1 MYNIGLIFK
10 PNLKEIDE
18 IFQELLKIERD
29 FGVCFYVLEGIDQSK
44 SPLPFIIK
52 NEETKID
59 YILCFGGDGTM
70 LRSVESSIEYDAP
83 VLGVNFGKLGFLSE
97 SSFKELK
104 NSIEDIVSKKYYLE
118 TRMLIDVYINNDIE
132 VIKKALNDVAIF
144 KGNDS
149 KLLKIRLYENTQYV
163 YETRSD
169 GMVVSTPTGSTAYS
183 LSAGGPI
190 LSPSMSAMIVTP
202 LNPHVLS
209 VRPMV
214 FSDNDVIELRLS
226 TNEKANIQID
236 GISYGE
242 LDCND
247 KVVIRKSKDVVK
259 FVKLTQKSFYNILR
273 TKFNMGKRS

>member
-10 PNLKEIDE
+10 PNLREINE
-18 IFQELLKIERD
+18 IFQELLEIERD
-29 FGVCFYVLEGIDQSK
+29 FGVGFFVLEEIEQLK
-44 SPLPFIIK
+44 SPLPLFIK
-52 NEETKID
+52 DGGVKID
-59 YILCFGGDGTM
+59 FILCFGGDGTM
-70 LRSVESSIEYDAP
+70 LRSVESSVELDAP

-97 SSFKELK
+97 STFKELRK
-104 NSIEDIVSKKYYLE
+104 SIEDLVSKKYYLE
-118 TRMLIDVYINNDIE
+118 ARMLIDVCVNNDLVI
-132 VIKKALNDVAIF
+132 IKKALNDVAVF

-149 KLLKIRLYENTQYV
+149 KMIKIRLYENTQFV

-190 LSPSMSAMIVTP
+190 MSPSIRAMIVAP

-236 GISYGE
+236 GIGFGE
-242 LDCND
+242 LNCDD
-247 KVVIRKSKDVVK
+247 KVIIRKSKDVVK